1 MKSLM
6 KMANL
11 AIPRS
16 LARLTSMTSL
26 LTVMTEGQARI
37 KMMMKRREKK
47 KKRKWE
53 EKRMLTKKMRRMM
66 QTKSQTKI

>member
-6 KMANL
+6 KTANL
-11 AIPRS
+11 AIPKS

-26 LTVMTEGQARI
+26 LTVMMEGQARI
-37 KMMMKRREKK
+37 KTMMRREKK

-66 QTKSQTKI
+66 QTKSQTRT